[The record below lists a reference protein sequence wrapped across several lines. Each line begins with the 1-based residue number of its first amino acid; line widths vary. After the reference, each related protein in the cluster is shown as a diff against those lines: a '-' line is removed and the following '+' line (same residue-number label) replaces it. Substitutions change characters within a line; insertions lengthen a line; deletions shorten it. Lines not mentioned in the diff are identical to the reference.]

1 MASPTYTLISSN
13 VLTGSAASVTFSSI
27 PSTYTDLVLKVS
39 ARNDDTAAFGV
50 LYMQFNGSGGTA
62 YSRTILRG
70 SGSAAISA
78 SSSNTSE
85 FQSSATG
92 VVGGSAT
99 ANTFSS
105 AEFYIPSYTSSQ
117 NKPASYF
124 GVNEDN
130 ATAAYMGAIANLW
143 SSSATITSI
152 SVYLS
157 GVNFVSGSS
166 FYLYGI
172 SNT

>member
-1 MASPTYTLISSN
+1 MATTFTLISSTT
-13 VLTGSAASVTFSSI
+13 LTGSQATVTFSSI
-27 PSTYTDLVLKVS
+27 PSTYTDLCLKIS
-39 ARNDDTAAFGV
+39 ARNDDTSAFGV

-70 SGSAAISA
+70 SGSAVISA
-78 SSSNTSE
+78 RSSSTSE

-105 AEFYIPSYTSSQ
+105 AEFYIPSYTASQ
-117 NKPASYF
+117 NKPTSYF

-130 ATAAYMGAIANLW
+130 ATAAYMGTIANLW
-143 SSSATITSI
+143 QNNSAISSI

-172 SNT
+172 KNS